1 MTRPDPRQDAAA
13 QAPWDVSFLRVGVL
27 VTAGAALVA
36 APVVGLLVDWPA
48 AVGVVAG
55 AAVVTAF
62 FCLSALV
69 IAWAGRIHDSF
80 TLPAALGSFFVKLVV
95 LFGVLRLVPADGWPD
110 RVALAW
116 TVIAA
121 TILWGVVQARW
132 VVTRQQF
139 YVPPPPPP
147 ATGADPVEDPE
158 SRAPRG

>member
-1 MTRPDPRQDAAA
+1 MTPSEPRRDDAA

-27 VTAGAALVA
+27 VTGAAALVT
-36 APVVGLLVDWPA
+36 APVVGVVVDWPA

-80 TLPAALGSFFVKLVV
+80 TLPAALGTFFVKLVV
-95 LFGVLRLVPADGWPD
+95 LFGVLRLVPEDGWPD

-139 YVPPPPPP
+139 YVPPPSPPR
-147 ATGADPVEDPE
+147 TGGRPLEDPE

>member
-1 MTRPDPRQDAAA
+1 MTPPDPQGGSTSSV
-13 QAPWDVSFLRVGVL
+13 PWDLSFLRVGIL
-27 VTAGAALVA
+27 VTGAATVVA

-80 TLPAALGSFFVKLVV
+80 TLPAALGSFFVKLLV
-95 LFGVLRLVPADGWPD
+95 LFAVLRLVPEDGWPD
-110 RVALAW
+110 RLALAW

-132 VVTRQQF
+132 VATRQQF

-147 ATGADPVEDPE
+147 GPADHPVEDPE
-158 SRAPRG
+158 SRSPRG